1 MPESSS
7 SVIAH
12 RLITQILSHTHHEFG
27 VQYFRSLVKHLAQ
40 TLQVHGAWVTRYHPD
55 KQMLSSLAFWLND
68 QYVESYDYALAN
80 TPCERV
86 YQTKECFLVKDRVV
100 ELFPDDPDL
109 KPMKAVSYLGYPMQ
123 DEAGEF
129 VGHLAILHTSPL
141 EPDATQEAIFNL
153 FLQRANAEFI
163 RMRTEEQLLEKKQRL
178 EAFIGNTQDALLE
191 TDDLGMITLANP
203 SACKLTGKSEGE
215 LIGKLAIPLFN
226 DAGAQLLRK
235 QLKKLRSEYETT
247 GTKFTHAD
255 MCITE
260 ASGKEIPVEV
270 SFGYYVLHNVK
281 YLTLILRDVR
291 ELARAEQ
298 RIELLENEQHRLLP
312 ESGIIGKSAVMKE
325 TVDLARMVA
334 ASGSTVLLTGETGT
348 GKEVFA
354 RFIHQNSPRAK
365 HPLIKVNCAAI
376 PENLIESEFFGHEKG
391 AFTGALT
398 AREGRFSLADGG
410 TLFLD
415 EIGELPL
422 ELQAKLLRVLQE
434 GEFEPVGS
442 SRTQK
447 VDVRIVAA
455 TNRNLEE
462 MVKSGSFR
470 EDLFYRLHVIPIR
483 LPALR
488 QRGQDVIELAEAIIR
503 KLERRV
509 GKPIYPLSESSKKIL
524 LHYSWPGNI
533 RELEHV
539 LERAVIF
546 SKGGVLDLDGMLG
559 VPSSISPSSTQ
570 MDGNS
575 EKVWTYLEMDQLE
588 KANIQKAL
596 ALSKGKIS
604 GPTGAATILGIPP
617 TTLHSRMKALG
628 LK

>member
-1 MPESSS
+1 M
-7 SVIAH
+7 AD
-12 RLITQILSHTHHEFG
+12 RLVAQILTHTHHVFG

-68 QYVESYDYALAN
+68 QYVESYNYALAN

-100 ELFPDDPDL
+100 ELFPNDPDL
-109 KPMKAVSYLGYPMQ
+109 KPMKAVSYLGYPMLDQ
-123 DEAGEF
+123 SGEF
-129 VGHLAILHTSPL
+129 VGHLAILHTSSL

-178 EAFIGNTQDALLE
+178 EAFIGNTHDALLE
-191 TDDLGMITLANP
+191 TDELGLITLANP
-203 SACKLTGKSEGE
+203 SACKLTGKSEEE
-215 LIGKLAIPLFN
+215 LVGKLAIPLFN

-235 QLKKLRSEYETT
+235 QLKKLRSEFETA

-312 ESGIIGKSAVMKE
+312 ESGIIAKSAVMKE

-365 HPLIKVNCAAI
+365 RPLIKVNCAAI

-546 SKGGVLDLDGMLG
+546 SKGGVLDLDGMLS
-559 VPSSISPSSTQ
+559 VPSSISPTSTQ
-570 MDGNS
+570 LDGNS
-575 EKVWTYLEMDQLE
+575 EKVWTYQEMDQLE

-596 ALSKGKIS
+596 TLSKGKIS